1 MLYNEVFYE
10 SIIFFILLFWK
21 VELKENLIIKNEFDR
36 KGENKR
42 KIYLYLIVE
51 RCCEIV

>member
-1 MLYNEVFYE
+1 MLFNEVFYE

-21 VELKENLIIKNEFDR
+21 VELNEILKIKKEFEK

-51 RCCEIV
+51 RCFEIV